1 MEKAQ
6 IENFK
11 QLFIDILS
19 EEDITEGKLFP
30 QNDQGDE
37 MDQLLQEKENQL
49 GFRLQARNAIYL
61 KKVRK
66 ALQRIEDGCFGECED
81 CGAQISTQR
90 LIARPTAELC
100 IACKEDSERGEN
112 QTIHKNRH
120 SIMNDGRVLPISQFR
135 GGLNKDE
142 TSHENFHV
150 AHMDY
155 QDVVV

>member
-1 MEKAQ
+1 MQNAQ

-11 QLFIDILS
+11 KLFIDILS
-19 EEDITEGKLFP
+19 EEEISEGMQLA
-30 QNDQGDE
+30 QTNQGDE

-49 GFRLQARNAIYL
+49 GFRLQARNSIYL
-61 KKVRK
+61 KKVRN
-66 ALQRIEDGCFGECED
+66 ALQRIEEGCFGDCED
-81 CGAQISTQR
+81 CGEKISTQR

-112 QTIHKNRH
+112 QTIHKNR
-120 SIMNDGRVLPISQFR
+120 SSVINDGRVLPISQFR